1 MNCVVD
7 INQGQQTYIQYR
19 SIPGLPLGVKTE
31 TKLDNVKA
39 YRLNFI
45 PYNKTLEESKQNK
58 MLQKK
63 LRVGPRCMM

>member
-45 PYNKTLEESKQNK
+45 PYNTTLQESKQNK
-58 MLQKK
+58 ILQKTK
-63 LRVGPRCMM
+63 GLLF